1 MAFTHAA
8 ECSPAGSW
16 PAGDSGS
23 FPSPPWALSPSPSPP
38 ATRRDP
44 FLLLLLLLLPGVGY
58 RREKERCCGGW
69 STGPH
74 ILLGVPQLCTVIL
87 RLQPGKFS
95 WGSSPRLPAP
105 SDLEQHG
112 ANPQWAMQVEQIWHD
127 PTTAQGRWLAAL
139 LLICRECDWLL
150 LSSTSKQTQLHL
162 VSATRLPPRCPS
174 PHF

>member
-23 FPSPPWALSPSPSPP
+23 FPSLSWALSPSPSPP

-44 FLLLLLLLLPGVGY
+44 FLLLLLLSGVGS
-58 RREKERCCGGW
+58 RQEKEHCCGGR

-74 ILLGVPQLCTVIL
+74 ILLRVPQLCTVIHW
-87 RLQPGKFS
+87 LQQGNFS

-112 ANPQWAMQVEQIWHD
+112 ANPRWAVQVEQIC
-127 PTTAQGRWLAAL
+127 PRQGL
-139 LLICRECDWLL
+139 LPCFRFAGSLIGFC
-150 LSSTSKQTQLHL
+150 SSTSKQIRLHL
-162 VSATRLPPRCPS
+162 VSAIRLPPRCPS